1 MADAPRRAELAAF
14 LRSRREA
21 IDPAAAGFTS
31 SSRRRT
37 PGLRREEVALLSGVS
52 VTWYTWLEQQR
63 KITVS
68 RQVIESLARALALSP
83 VEQDHLFM
91 LAGLALAPTAAT
103 RPAVSDA
110 LRLLLDTLEPN
121 PACVTAPF
129 FELLAWNQ
137 SYAQLIGG
145 LDGVRPA
152 ELNTVWLLFTEPWR
166 RATLEEWD
174 REAVSLIGQVR
185 ASLAK
190 YPDDDTGP
198 VLVEKLCA
206 ASEQFRDLWN
216 QHSVRAFQPSTVHV
230 HRQAAGPVHLQTM
243 KFTLAHDERQGLTVF
258 LAADADTTQSLARLW
273 P

>member
-1 MADAPRRAELAAF
+1 MADTPRRAELAAF

-21 IDPAAAGFTS
+21 IDPAAAGFAS

-63 KITVS
+63 KISVS
-68 RQVIESLARALALSP
+68 RQVVESLARALALRP

-91 LAGLALAPTAAT
+91 LAGIALAPTT
-103 RPAVSDA
+103 VPQPAVSEG
-110 LRLLLDTLEPN
+110 LRLLLDTLQPN
-121 PACVTAPF
+121 PACITAPF

-145 LDGVRPA
+145 LDCVPA
-152 ELNTVWLLFTEPWR
+152 TELNTVWLLFTQPER
-166 RATLEEWD
+166 RTTLSEWD
-174 REAVSLIGQVR
+174 REASSLIGQVR

-190 YPDDDTGP
+190 YPDDPTGP
-198 VLVEKLCA
+198 ALVEKLCA
-206 ASEQFRDLWN
+206 ASEQFRDLWG

-230 HRQAAGPVHLQTM
+230 HHQAAGPVHLQTM
-243 KFTLAHDERQGLTVF
+243 KFTVANDERQGLTVF
-258 LAADADTTQSLARLW
+258 LAADAVTAECLERL
-273 P
+273 